1 MKPMPC
7 PAGSK
12 PDAALA
18 KRDLFKKI
26 INYMTIG
33 IDMSSLFMQVM
44 TAGMSSAEDVVLKKQ
59 LYLFIC
65 TYAVWQSLP
74 HASGI
79 LVRTWSEGVG
89 SCDGCVVAVI
99 GRDAGQ
105 YRCTNMVTDRFVQAS
120 LMLRQAQVLV

>member
-1 MKPMPC
+1 MPMPC

-12 PDAALA
+12 PDAAVA

-44 TAGMSSAEDVVLKKQ
+44 TAGMSNAEDVVLKKQ

-65 TYAVWQSLP
+65 TYAVRQPVP
-74 HASGI
+74 HASGC
-79 LVRTWSEGVG
+79 LADLARGVWSGCLGVATG
-89 SCDGCVVAVI
+89 GDLKGCRGLHTGTSC
-99 GRDAGQ
+99 
-105 YRCTNMVTDRFVQAS
+105 FS
-120 LMLRQAQVLV
+120 

>member
-1 MKPMPC
+1 MKCVGLLGWRARQHSVVSASLDSAMMPMPC

-44 TAGMSSAEDVVLKKQ
+44 TAGMSNAEDVVLKKQ

-65 TYAVWQSLP
+65 TYAV
-74 HASGI
+74 
-79 LVRTWSEGVG
+79 
-89 SCDGCVVAVI
+89 
-99 GRDAGQ
+99 
-105 YRCTNMVTDRFVQAS
+105 
-120 LMLRQAQVLV
+120 

>member
-1 MKPMPC
+1 MYPPCALQVATWTQLWPHSALDTCWAAGVEGQAAKCPPCALDSAVMPMPC

-44 TAGMSSAEDVVLKKQ
+44 TAGMSNAEDVVLKKQ

-65 TYAVWQSLP
+65 TYAV
-74 HASGI
+74 
-79 LVRTWSEGVG
+79 
-89 SCDGCVVAVI
+89 
-99 GRDAGQ
+99 
-105 YRCTNMVTDRFVQAS
+105 
-120 LMLRQAQVLV
+120 